1 MTICQ
6 LELIFCKR
14 YGLVALC
21 VALMLT
27 ATACFRDAS
36 EVIEKQPVALE
47 AASPTAVDTEVPTP
61 EPIAEVSEEVEEIEE
76 ILAEA
81 PPDTFA
87 LTATALISR
96 LTESAAAEV
105 AAEAT
110 QPANG
115 LAENELSSES
125 DEAVATVVPLVRETV
140 PPGEDCIHEIR
151 SGETLFMLSLA
162 YGSTVAEI
170 AEESEITDPDRIS
183 VGQRITIPG
192 CGTSGFAPP
201 PTSLP
206 PPTSDPNAIAP
217 TAAPVEGELVEVQEE
232 EQINALVQQAQETIL
247 SNAQLGSSDDFSAQA
262 APEPTVASGNYT
274 VQPNDSLLGIAL
286 QFGTTVNELAALNNI
301 TDINDVQAGDVI
313 QLP

>member
-27 ATACFRDAS
+27 VTACFRDAS
-36 EVIEKQPVALE
+36 EVIEQQPVALE

-61 EPIAEVSEEVEEIEE
+61 EPIAEVSEEVEEVEE
-76 ILAEA
+76 IVADA

-110 QPANG
+110 QPADG

-125 DEAVATVVPLVRETV
+125 DEAVATVVPLVRNTV

-201 PTSLP
+201 PTSG
-206 PPTSDPNAIAP
+206 PNAIAP

-247 SNAQLGSSDDFSAQA
+247 GNAQLGSSDDFSAQA
-262 APEPTVASGNYT
+262 APEPTVASGSYT